1 MCRKGLNV
9 DEFCNPPQKVLKIY
23 QAVTDLMAQKADINT
38 IKVSDI
44 TECAGIGKGTAYE
57 YFSSR
62 DEIIIMAL
70 LYDYGTKLHELE
82 QLLGEV
88 SGFRGKILFIFDWLH
103 DHKEYHATF
112 VHMMRLSVGSV
123 DIKESLKGKISPD
136 IYNGMMEYLL
146 KHMDKLLEQGYREQA
161 FSEKDPVR
169 RRMAFASALVQLAL
183 TFGEDRERKFFSME
197 FKEARNYA
205 YDSLIRM
212 LS

>member
-1 MCRKGLNV
+1 MCRKGLNI
-9 DEFCNPPQKVLKIY
+9 DDFCNPPQKVRMIY
-23 QAVTDLMAQKADINT
+23 QAVTELLAQRADINT

-44 TECAGIGKGTAYE
+44 TARAGIGKGTAYE

-70 LYDYGTKLHELE
+70 LYDYGTKIDELE
-82 QLLGEV
+82 QLLIEV
-88 SGFRGKILFIFDWLH
+88 PGFRKKILFIFDWLH
-103 DHKEYHATF
+103 DHKEYHMTF

-136 IYNGMMEYLL
+136 IYNGMMQYLL
-146 KHMDKLLEQGYREQA
+146 RHMDELLEQGYRENVFTQA
-161 FSEKDPVR
+161 DPIR
-169 RRMAFASALVQLAL
+169 RRMAFASSLVQLVL
-183 TFGEDRERKFFSME
+183 TFGEDRERKFFPME
-197 FKEARNYA
+197 YEEARVFA

>member
-1 MCRKGLNV
+1 MCGKGLNI
-9 DEFCNPPQKVLKIY
+9 EGFCNPPDKVRKMY
-23 QAVTDLMAQKADINT
+23 QAVTELLAQKADMNT

-44 TECAGIGKGTAYE
+44 TARAGIGKGTAYE

-70 LYDYGTKLHELE
+70 LYDYGTKIDELE
-82 QLLGEV
+82 QLLKEV
-88 SGFRGKILFIFDWLH
+88 GGFRDRLLFIFDWLH
-103 DHKEYHATF
+103 DHKEYHMTF

-146 KHMDKLLEQGYREQA
+146 EHMDALLEQGYLEQA
-161 FSEKDPVR
+161 FTEGDPVR
-169 RRMAFASALVQLAL
+169 RRMAFASALVQLVL
-183 TFGEDRERKFFSME
+183 TFGEERERKFFPME
-197 FKEARNYA
+197 FEEARNYA